1 MTPESQSLSGRSVF
15 ITGAARRIGAAIAT
29 ELHAAGMNTV
39 LHYRTSRES
48 AQILCDTL
56 NDRRPKSAMLCA
68 GSLENAAACESL
80 AQSAVSA
87 FGELHALVNN
97 ASAFFPT
104 PMGKTTDAEWD
115 ALFDVNLRAPFFL
128 SQACAPELAKNQ
140 GCIIN
145 LTDIYAERPLADHPV
160 YSASKAGL
168 LSLTRSLA
176 RELSPNVRVN
186 AVAPGAI
193 LWPET
198 GESEA
203 VQNQI
208 LSRTPLER
216 LGNPADIAKTVLFLI
231 QDAPFI
237 TGQVINVDGGRT
249 VVP

>member
-15 ITGAARRIGAAIAT
+15 ITGAARRIGAAIA
-29 ELHAAGMNTV
+29 EQLHAAGMNTV

-56 NDRRPKSAMLCA
+56 NDRRPNSAALCA
-68 GSLENAAACESL
+68 GPLENAAACESL

-104 PMGKTTDAEWD
+104 PMGKTTDVEWD

-198 GESEA
+198 GESEV

>member
-1 MTPESQSLSGRSVF
+1 
-15 ITGAARRIGAAIAT
+15 
-29 ELHAAGMNTV
+29 
-39 LHYRTSRES
+39 
-48 AQILCDTL
+48 
-56 NDRRPKSAMLCA
+56 
-68 GSLENAAACESL
+68 
-80 AQSAVSA
+80 
-87 FGELHALVNN
+87 
-97 ASAFFPT
+97 
-104 PMGKTTDAEWD
+104 
-115 ALFDVNLRAPFFL
+115 L

-203 VQNQI
+203 IQNQI
-208 LSRTPLER
+208 LGRTPLER
-216 LGNPADIAKTVLFLI
+216 LGNPADIAKAVLFLI